1 MKRQERIDRI
11 ELMRT
16 YIRIVE
22 AGSLSAAAGQMDT
35 TQATVSRRLQSLEG
49 LLGVKLILR
58 TTHAMKL
65 TDDGERCYRHARQVV
80 DAWLALEDDL
90 RIADDRPVGVL
101 RVRAPHAFGQ
111 QQLLAPLVAF
121 LQRHPQL
128 SVEWMLNDNTVDFLS
143 DNIDCAIRVGAE
155 VDPATVSVLLA
166 EVPRCVV
173 ASPELLAKYPPLT
186 SLEALSGLPWI
197 AINTFYQ
204 HEVRLR
210 HQASG
215 QIVSTAITPCLST
228 DSLYVARNTALAG
241 LGVAMVSSW
250 TVVEDIAAG
259 RLIEL
264 FPQWRPA
271 SLPVHLVYPWARYYP
286 TRLRKFLDLMRES
299 MPIWPGCSV
308 RKAHKKTGQRPVFL
322 LSTLIRRAVGGSVL
336 RWLYASHYDHRRRLY
351 LQKRTAGAPR
361 CCGAALP
368 GHRPEQAPGSSA
380 R

>member
-1 MKRQERIDRI
+1 MRWGYFSLNATGAVAGLVVKRLYVARMAKENERQERIDRI

-22 AGSLSAAAGQMDT
+22 AGSLS
-35 TQATVSRRLQSLEG
+35 RRRRADGHYPGDRQPPPAVLEG

-197 AINTFYQ
+197 AINTFISMRYG
-204 HEVRLR
+204 
-210 HQASG
+210 SG
-215 QIVSTAITPCLST
+215 IRQRADCLYS
-228 DSLYVARNTALAG
+228 DYSL
-241 LGVAMVSSW
+241 S
-250 TVVEDIAAG
+250 E
-259 RLIEL
+259 
-264 FPQWRPA
+264 
-271 SLPVHLVYPWARYYP
+271 H
-286 TRLRKFLDLMRES
+286 
-299 MPIWPGCSV
+299 
-308 RKAHKKTGQRPVFL
+308 
-322 LSTLIRRAVGGSVL
+322 
-336 RWLYASHYDHRRRLY
+336 
-351 LQKRTAGAPR
+351 
-361 CCGAALP
+361 
-368 GHRPEQAPGSSA
+368 
-380 R
+380 